1 MAAIL
6 NPQYFNIEER
16 LHFLSRLTPLGK
28 KKKNWTQHR
37 ASTLK
42 PTFPKWKIKISTDK
56 AQKKTGV
63 TFKQEATRIIFFY

>member
-28 KKKNWTQHR
+28 KKKKLDPTQGFNIK
-37 ASTLK
+37 TN
-42 PTFPKWKIKISTDK
+42 FPKMENKNKHRQST
-56 AQKKTGV
+56 KK
-63 TFKQEATRIIFFY
+63 KQESHLNKKQQE